1 MLSAIVCTDVNY
13 GIYADG
19 TLLFRIQK
27 DIEHF
32 SWLTDG
38 GILIYE
44 DTVLNSFPDGKP
56 LAGRDNIIISANQKN
71 ISGATVF
78 PSLEEAVEHA
88 NKLEPTGQHIFVV
101 GGSFIYEKLLP
112 QIGRIYLTK
121 VFCSMNT
128 GYSFPTLSEE
138 EWSISQKGENYYD
151 PVANLGFCFLTYER
165 KQANIKEQNSSPAKN
180 DPLSL
185 ESRCRKWI
193 QDKWTMAES
202 INNKCIPN
210 VSAFHEF
217 FKKMLDEYLDE
228 LQRRN
233 KVFQNLVK
241 KYFAVNRF
249 EVSDKYPFGTNNEI
263 CSSIYN
269 LISLDVEY
277 KDTGITVR
285 SRYYP
290 DPFINIRFQTQEFD
304 NQKNG
309 KPLIGI
315 ADVFGYFD
323 GFEDHVLLEK
333 VIELSA
339 QKTFAQRY
347 LEAPEE
353 FRRKFP
359 ICPRCGASLDASH
372 FGDDFPFGDDSSHY
386 DYECPTCGWTSSLH
400 GCAKYELAELFAENA
415 ENIFRNVAKEQN
427 LYRKTSTELQV
438 ISDSINRL
446 VKLYTNSHYERQ
458 FIAAREEICRMAS
471 NRMKGPSEN
480 PNVRK

>member
-1 MLSAIVCTDVNY
+1 M
-13 GIYADG
+13 
-19 TLLFRIQK
+19 Q
-27 DIEHF
+27 
-32 SWLTDG
+32 
-38 GILIYE
+38 
-44 DTVLNSFPDGKP
+44 
-56 LAGRDNIIISANQKN
+56 GRDNIIISSHPIAD
-71 ISGATVF
+71 ATAVF
-78 PSLEEAVEHA
+78 PTVEEAMEYI
-88 NKLEPTGQHIFVV
+88 NKQDLSGCHVFVI
-101 GGSFIYEKLLP
+101 GSSRLYRQLLP
-112 QIGRIYLTK
+112 QIDRICLTK
-121 VFCSMNT
+121 VFYQIDSEC
-128 GYSFPTLSEE
+128 SFPEISEE

-165 KQANIKEQNSSPAKN
+165 KQTNIKEQNSSPSKN

-217 FKKMLDEYLDE
+217 FKKMLDGYLDE

-233 KVFQNLVK
+233 KVFRNLVK
-241 KYFAVNRF
+241 KYFSVNRF
-249 EVSDKYPFGTNNEI
+249 EVSDQYLFDTNNEVS
-263 CSSIYN
+263 SSIYN

-290 DPFINIRFQTQEFD
+290 GPFISIRFQTQEFD

-339 QKTFAQRY
+339 QKTFVQRY

-353 FRRKFP
+353 FRHKFP
-359 ICPRCGASLDASH
+359 ICPRCGASLNASY
-372 FGDDFPFGDDSSHY
+372 FGDGNRY
-386 DYECPTCGWTSSLH
+386 DYECPMCEWTSSLY
-400 GCAKYELAELFAENA
+400 GCERYELAELFAENA
-415 ENIFRNVAKEQN
+415 ENIFRNAAKEQN
-427 LYRKTSTELQV
+427 LYRKTSTELQI

-446 VKLYTNSHYERQ
+446 VKLYANSHYERQ
-458 FIAAREEICRMAS
+458 FIAAREEICQMVS
-471 NRMKGPSEN
+471 ERMKEPSEN

>member
-1 MLSAIVCTDVNY
+1 MLIAIACVDKD
-13 GIYADG
+13 GRIYADG
-19 TLLFRIQK
+19 TVPFRIQK
-27 DIEHF
+27 DIDRF
-32 SWLTDG
+32 SYLTSG

-44 DTVLNSFPDGKP
+44 ESVLRNFPGERP
-56 LAGRDNIIISANQKN
+56 MQGRDNIIISSHPIAD
-71 ISGATVF
+71 ATAVF
-78 PSLEEAVEHA
+78 PTVEEAMEYT
-88 NKLEPTGQHIFVV
+88 NKQDLSRCHVFVI
-101 GGSFIYEKLLP
+101 GSSRLYRQLLP
-112 QIGRIYLTK
+112 QIDRICLTK
-121 VFCSMNT
+121 VFYQIDSEC
-128 GYSFPTLSEE
+128 SFPEISEE

-165 KQANIKEQNSSPAKN
+165 KQTNIKEQNSSPSKN

-217 FKKMLDEYLDE
+217 FKKMLDGYLDE

-233 KVFQNLVK
+233 KVFRNLVK

-249 EVSDKYPFGTNNEI
+249 EVSDQYPFDTNNEVS
-263 CSSIYN
+263 SSIYN

-290 DPFINIRFQTQEFD
+290 GPFISIRFQTQEFD

-339 QKTFAQRY
+339 QKTFVQRY
-347 LEAPEE
+347 LEAPKE

-359 ICPRCGASLDASH
+359 ICPRCGAQLDASK
-372 FGDDFPFGDDSSHY
+372 FGDDFPFGDDGSYY
-386 DYECPTCGWTSSLH
+386 DYECPMCGWTSSLH
-400 GCAKYELAELFAENA
+400 GCAKYELSELFAENA

-446 VKLYTNSHYERQ
+446 VKLYTNSRYERQ

-471 NRMKGPSEN
+471 ERMKGPSEN